1 MVATKSMGGASRTGA
16 ENEGATP
23 YPNVV
28 DSWLVA
34 SISYLLW
41 LDYLASSAL
50 HLIIHSTIC
59 GRYYKVVVKQVS
71 YLDVG
76 RSPPLALSHQHLGV
90 GHGCDSLPDQ
100 TIREKSLEKNLKLD
114 YWARQVAT
122 HLRMFDECQ
131 TGLKMLLRTGRSS
144 SKSQQIATE
153 EVFELGKVAEFVSG
167 PQLTLLQLI
176 SASKSRRHSQS
187 ITPLRVSAK

>member
-1 MVATKSMGGASRTGA
+1 MVISMYGRKINFDLFPS
-16 ENEGATP
+16 
-23 YPNVV
+23 NVIF
-28 DSWLVA
+28 SGFA
-34 SISYLLW
+34 FF
-41 LDYLASSAL
+41 
-50 HLIIHSTIC
+50 
-59 GRYYKVVVKQVS
+59 R
-71 YLDVG
+71 
-76 RSPPLALSHQHLGV
+76 
-90 GHGCDSLPDQ
+90 
-100 TIREKSLEKNLKLD
+100 KSLEKNLKLD

-131 TGLKMLLRTGRSS
+131 TGLKMPLRTGRSS

-153 EVFELGKVAEFVSG
+153 EVFELGKVAGFVSG